1 MAKKKLSKLAPEEFE
16 AIRAEFDCL
25 FAEFYPEYA
34 MHRRDNTLM
43 EHIKSNQEFA
53 YKSYEL
59 MKLGK
64 KIGIDIE
71 QYIFEYG
78 TEHNWQ

>member
-1 MAKKKLSKLAPEEFE
+1 MAKKKLSAEEIEAIKAEFE
-16 AIRAEFDCL
+16 HL

-34 MHRRDNTLM
+34 MYRRDNTLV
-43 EHIKSNQEFA
+43 EQLTNQEFA
-53 YKSYEL
+53 DKAYEL

-71 QYIFEYG
+71 QYIIEYG
-78 TEHNWQ
+78 TEHNWEV

>member
-1 MAKKKLSKLAPEEFE
+1 MAKKKLTQEEFE
-16 AIRAEFDCL
+16 TVKAEFDHL
-25 FAEFYPEYA
+25 FSEFYPEYS
-34 MHRRDNTLM
+34 MYRRNGTL
-43 EHIKSNQEFA
+43 EEQFKNSNHDFLNKA
-53 YKSYEL
+53 SDI

-71 QYIFEYG
+71 KYIFEYG

>member
-1 MAKKKLSKLAPEEFE
+1 MAKKKLSAEEAE
-16 AIRAEFDCL
+16 AIRVEFDHL

-43 EHIKSNQEFA
+43 EQLKNQEFA
-53 YKSYEL
+53 DKAYEL

-71 QYIFEYG
+71 QYITEYG
-78 TEHNWQ
+78 TEHNWEV

>member
-1 MAKKKLSKLAPEEFE
+1 MAKKKLSAEEVE
-16 AIRAEFDCL
+16 AVKAEFDYL

-34 MHRRDNTLM
+34 MHRRNNTLM
-43 EHIKSNQEFA
+43 EEVLRNQDFA
-53 YKSYEL
+53 DKAYEL

-71 QYIFEYG
+71 KYITEYG
-78 TEHNWQ
+78 TEHNWEV

>member
-1 MAKKKLSKLAPEEFE
+1 MAKKKLSTEEFE
-16 AIRAEFDCL
+16 AVKAEFDHL

-34 MHRRDNTLM
+34 MHRCNNTLM
-43 EHIKSNQEFA
+43 EHVKSNQEFA
-53 YKSYEL
+53 NKSFEL

-78 TEHNWQ
+78 TEHDWK

>member
-1 MAKKKLSKLAPEEFE
+1 MAKKKLSAEEVE
-16 AIRAEFDCL
+16 AIKVEFDHL
-25 FAEFYPEYA
+25 FAGFYPEYA
-34 MHRRDNTLM
+34 MHRRENTLM
-43 EHIKSNQEFA
+43 EHIKSNEIFA
-53 YKSYEL
+53 DKAFEL

-71 QYIFEYG
+71 KYIYEYG